1 MPEGPVTLFI
11 THSNLTSMSAET
23 KLPRTMTI
31 GKLRDRLYM
40 STGTAPSAQ
49 ALTLQDATGTPVA
62 MLDDDTKTLG
72 FYFPEDGML
81 LHVVDTDP
89 SSISAGGALEDT
101 SAVKKFE
108 LSKDEYDSQGGAKF
122 RAFRA
127 ARLKKKEGATK
138 IDDSFQKDEAAAL
151 TVGSRCQLVK
161 SGRRGEIMYVG
172 LIPEIKP
179 GFWVGVKLDEP
190 SGKNDGSVKGTS
202 YFPCEPNFGCFSRPK
217 GVEQGDFPELDLLTD
232 DDEM

>member
-1 MPEGPVTLFI
+1 MEAMAMPEGPVTLFI

-81 LHVVDTDP
+81 LHVRRRWST
-89 SSISAGGALEDT
+89 AGVCVVCL
-101 SAVKKFE
+101 
-108 LSKDEYDSQGGAKF
+108 
-122 RAFRA
+122 
-127 ARLKKKEGATK
+127 
-138 IDDSFQKDEAAAL
+138 
-151 TVGSRCQLVK
+151 
-161 SGRRGEIMYVG
+161 
-172 LIPEIKP
+172 
-179 GFWVGVKLDEP
+179 
-190 SGKNDGSVKGTS
+190 
-202 YFPCEPNFGCFSRPK
+202 RP
-217 GVEQGDFPELDLLTD
+217 
-232 DDEM
+232 